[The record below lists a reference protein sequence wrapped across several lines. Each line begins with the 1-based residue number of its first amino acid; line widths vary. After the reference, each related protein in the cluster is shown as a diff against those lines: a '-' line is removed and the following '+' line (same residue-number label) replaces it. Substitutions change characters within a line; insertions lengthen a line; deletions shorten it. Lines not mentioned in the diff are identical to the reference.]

1 MTVWFLITSSFMTNS
16 VRVSPFLFPVTHY
29 NKIVNTNM
37 EYMYMVSDVT
47 ALLLEKKPQE
57 QVLRK
62 I

>member
-1 MTVWFLITSSFMTNS
+1 MTNS